1 MVKKVIINLHLS
13 KTSGY
18 DCIPVVVLK
27 NGESELSSIIAEF
40 FNKFF
45 KDSCFPDCW
54 KVSSVIPVFKNV
66 GKRSK
71 ATNYR
76 SVSLLSVFSK
86 VFEKKN
92 LMAPFY
98 GWGSTTSTLKPLRGG
113 SLLFTIQ
120 FP

>member
-45 KDSCFPDCW
+45 KDSCFPDCC

-86 VFEKKN
+86 VFEKK
-92 LMAPFY
+92 
-98 GWGSTTSTLKPLRGG
+98 TLWPLFMDGVQLPQR
-113 SLLFTIQ
+113 
-120 FP
+120 

>member
-66 GKRSK
+66 GKGQLLK
-71 ATNYR
+71 TTALL
-76 SVSLLSVFSK
+76 VFILWLVKSL
-86 VFEKKN
+86 KN
-92 LMAPFY
+92 L
-98 GWGSTTSTLKPLRGG
+98 
-113 SLLFTIQ
+113 
-120 FP
+120 